1 MSARVVATH
10 VWPSDVDEPVS
21 VDVLELDWGGPVG
34 DRHHGERMASD
45 TRQSSVF
52 TRGTS
57 IRNHR
62 QVSIVD
68 TGELAQIAI
77 AMGIPRIDPGVI
89 ADNICTEGIDGLTCL
104 PRMTRLVFPS
114 GAVLMLG
121 GPNAPCTI
129 AGGMLE
135 RVYGSHTRVLPQGRV
150 GPSWGHRLDRASR
163 NGATR

>member
-10 VWPSDVDEPVS
+10 VWPSDTDEPVS

-34 DRHHGERMASD
+34 DRHHGERMASG

-68 TGELAQIAI
+68 T
-77 AMGIPRIDPGVI
+77 
-89 ADNICTEGIDGLTCL
+89 
-104 PRMTRLVFPS
+104 
-114 GAVLMLG
+114 
-121 GPNAPCTI
+121 
-129 AGGMLE
+129 
-135 RVYGSHTRVLPQGRV
+135 
-150 GPSWGHRLDRASR
+150 
-163 NGATR
+163 

>member
-1 MSARVVATH
+1 MFWNWIGVVPSEIATT
-10 VWPSDVDEPVS
+10 VSEWPPIHDS
-21 VDVLELDWGGPVG
+21 
-34 DRHHGERMASD
+34 R
-45 TRQSSVF
+45 SVF

-68 TGELAQIAI
+68 TGELAQIAT

-89 ADNICTEGIDGLTCL
+89 ADNICTEGIDALTAL
-104 PRMTRLVFPS
+104 PRMTRLVFAS
-114 GAVLMLG
+114 GAVIMLG

-135 RVYGSHTRVLPQGRV
+135 RVYGSRPESF
-150 GPSWGHRLDRASR
+150 PKAAWGLRGVTGWMEHPGTVRPGDAV
-163 NGATR
+163 TVHEPD

>member
-10 VWPSDVDEPVS
+10 VWPSDIDEPVS

-68 TGELAQIAI
+68 TGELAQIAT

-89 ADNICTEGIDGLTCL
+89 ADNICTEGIDALTAL
-104 PRMTRLVFPS
+104 PRMTRLVFRLRS
-114 GAVLMLG
+114 GHH
-121 GPNAPCTI
+121 
-129 AGGMLE
+129 AGGTQRSVHDRRRNARARL
-135 RVYGSHTRVLPQGRV
+135 RLSPRILPQGRV
-150 GPSWGHRLDRASR
+150 GPARGHRLDGASR

>member
-10 VWPSDVDEPVS
+10 VWPSDIDEPVS
-21 VDVLELDWGGPVG
+21 VDVLELDWGGPVD
-34 DRHHGERMASD
+34 DRHHGERMASG

-68 TGELAQIAI
+68 TGELAQLAT

-89 ADNICTEGIDGLTCL
+89 ADNIRNGEGGDLPSAGLSQSPTQ
-104 PRMTRLVFPS
+104 
-114 GAVLMLG
+114 
-121 GPNAPCTI
+121 
-129 AGGMLE
+129 
-135 RVYGSHTRVLPQGRV
+135 QGRQRPPYRIQRMDV
-150 GPSWGHRLDRASR
+150 GTAVEQRPGPGFQDLGRWSVLDREQQARRS
-163 NGATR
+163 A